1 MNKIHLPQTFTFHF
15 TFCHHFHFF
24 LKMTKSN
31 LGWRRIICHFP
42 GYGGRFHINS
52 VEYPFPHSFVSRTA
66 LFWEKCVYFHLTQV
80 YLGSDLWV
88 AKFQTLPKVQ
98 WTHGREDQ
106 INRFIIIVIKS
117 IIIVTKF
124 IIILTKF
131 AYNSSGWF
139 QLRERESRSKF
150 LGPLCLWQCL
160 DQGFTL
166 HTSVFYLFWH
176 EIHFAIHRTAVD
188 KWNSPCTINS
198 LKVLKCFPFSNK
210 TRLPNEW
217 ELPKLWALKIFIMF
231 NVDI

>member
-1 MNKIHLPQTFTFHF
+1 MPILQFYVAMQVMQPGDQCKLAQFATNTSGASWWPNSQPIQMVPP
-15 TFCHHFHFF
+15 
-24 LKMTKSN
+24 N
-31 LGWRRIICHFP
+31 LQ
-42 GYGGRFHINS
+42 
-52 VEYPFPHSFVSRTA
+52 
-66 LFWEKCVYFHLTQV
+66 LMQV
-80 YLGSDLWV
+80 VPCGCQS
-88 AKFQTLPKVQ
+88 K
-98 WTHGREDQ
+98 
-106 INRFIIIVIKS
+106 
-117 IIIVTKF
+117 
-124 IIILTKF
+124 
-131 AYNSSGWF
+131 
-139 QLRERESRSKF
+139 SRSKF